1 MAPGGH
7 MMDAGKQGQ
16 KSDMIFSLRFNG
28 NKLSVIPFSLF
39 FLHHNLNNV
48 LCVEVRSGLAAL
60 FQGEFP
66 RCLVFQSHNG
76 E

>member
-28 NKLSVIPFSLF
+28 NKLSVILF
-39 FLHHNLNNV
+39 FFHRNLNHV
-48 LCVEVRSGLAAL
+48 LYVEARSGLAAL